1 MSQMGTK
8 IDQFAIP
15 VCRSFQAKIHNEQI
29 CYEIDLQRFSNPKN
43 IERELELGF
52 AFIMDYN
59 EDRQI
64 TFDSGSGFNLKNVE
78 VDGLVKE
85 FVKDIE
91 DESSLIYLN
100 TIGEHVHTDLQAR
113 VSPT

>member
-8 IDQFAIP
+8 IDQFTVP
-15 VCRSFQAKIHNEQI
+15 VCSSFQAKIHKDQI
-29 CYEIDLQRFSNPKN
+29 CYEVDLQRFSNPKN

-64 TFDSGSGFNLKNVE
+64 TFNSGYNLKNVE
-78 VDGLVKE
+78 ADGLVKE

-100 TIGEHVHTDLQAR
+100 TIGEHEHIDLTAE
-113 VSPT
+113 VSST

>member
-8 IDQFAIP
+8 IDQFTVP
-15 VCRSFQAKIHNEQI
+15 VCSSFQAKIHNEQI

-64 TFDSGSGFNLKNVE
+64 TFNQDDDQVADNGLINSVVKYQEKN
-78 VDGLVKE
+78 
-85 FVKDIE
+85 
-91 DESSLIYLN
+91 SASIYLD
-100 TIGEHVHTDLQAR
+100 TIGKYF
-113 VSPT
+113 